1 AAPPLEPPQAN
12 RPDYLARN
20 PVRTPA
26 QAEQQRPVAA
36 PCSLPKQRLALLLVL
51 FLALLRN
58 PSVALLQ
65 RQTRALRPALPLAP
79 GSDPDDL
86 HPAVDPVADPVAG
99 PVLDP
104 ALDLAVDPVLC
115 PAPDQ
120 PMPPARLARTP
131 AHPGNPEFQPKAIHP
146 KNADPDRSETDGSFP
161 AMPDVRAH
169 HDSPVLQS
177 SLDLPGCAQFESIR

>member
-58 PSVALLQ
+58 PSAALLQ

-79 GSDPDDL
+79 GSDPDDPGPDG
-86 HPAVDPVADPVAG
+86 HPALRPAF
-99 PVLDP
+99 DP
-104 ALDLAVDPVLC
+104 APC

-120 PMPPARLARTP
+120 SMQPLARLARTP
-131 AHPGNPEFQPKAIHP
+131 AHPGNPGFQPKAIHP

-169 HDSPVLQS
+169 HDSPALQS
-177 SLDLPGCAQFESIR
+177 SPDLPGCAQFESIR